1 MKTIE
6 KCRPLFQGYRAKT
19 IEPVHSHRVELARM
33 SSRYFIFRSDREQ
46 QWSRQDDFD
55 IFCRALPEIV
65 KRAKDYDVSL
75 AFSGYTAID
84 GKSNTIIEAQG
95 SIGQLTDFA
104 DYNTTT
110 LLTEYGLLLD
120 HINKNLIINNNT
132 GSYHYTTVLKFC
144 PHQIKTLRTIE
155 KNLILENNMSHVWA
169 EWENGYCFRNPDDRM
184 LAAMLIL

>member
-19 IEPVHSHRVELARM
+19 LEPVHSHRLELARM
-33 SSRYFIFRSDREQ
+33 SSRYFIFRSAREQ

-55 IFCRALPEIV
+55 IFCRVFPEIV
-65 KRAKDYDVSL
+65 KRAADHDVSL

-84 GKSNTIIEAQG
+84 GKSKTIIEAQG

-104 DYNTTT
+104 DDNTQTFMEDYDC
-110 LLTEYGLLLD
+110 LLE
-120 HINKNLIINNNT
+120 HINKNLFINNNT
-132 GSYHYTTVLKFC
+132 GSYHYNTALEFC

-155 KNLILENNMSHVWA
+155 KNLILENNMSHVWS
-169 EWENGYCFRNPDDRM
+169 EWENGYCFRNPDDRT